1 MAGTE
6 RRNGGMGRRLR
17 RETLALRL
25 VTVTM
30 RGALRE
36 HDRHEATLER
46 SSWAADLVA
55 WIEGVLEYHRGRV
68 EHLRRELLDDA
79 DPPGDEAPVRLRE
92 FLGDLESA
100 LADAEGMAAEV
111 RWRRTPS

>member
-17 RETLALRL
+17 RETMALRL

-36 HDRHEATLER
+36 HDRHDATLAR

-68 EHLRRELLDDA
+68 EHLRRELFDVA
-79 DPPGDEAPVRLRE
+79 DPPGDQAPARLRE
-92 FLGDLESA
+92 LLGDLEGA
-100 LADAEGMAAEV
+100 LADAEAMAEEA
-111 RWRRTPS
+111 RSRRTPS